1 MGLRERRV
9 GGAGPHHFFSERI
22 LGVGCLLLLALQIL
36 ARFFNLPLLLLRS
49 LALLLKLIVH
59 TFPPFRRN
67 QADSLRDRGLPRGRH
82 VLRI

>member
-9 GGAGPHHFFSERI
+9 GGAGPHHFFSGHI

-59 TFPPFRRN
+59 TFI
-67 QADSLRDRGLPRGRH
+67 SLSTKPSRLFTRSRVTTRGH
-82 VLRI
+82 VLRV